1 VLGCVV
7 LQIALNR
14 LNAPKW
20 LSATPDWRV
29 LAFTVGVTVAATVL
43 FGLAPALQIARQRHR
58 KTLARQILM
67 GAQVAA
73 SCVLLIVSGLLVR
86 ATQKAL
92 YSDPGFGYEQLL
104 SIDAQLDRYGYTPE
118 VAKAY
123 LEQMQSRLRALPSVR
138 SVSLVNLPPMGHA
151 VSRYTTVTDGHTL
164 LIYPNSVS
172 PGYFETMGIPLLL
185 GRTFY
190 AGEKNAVIVSES
202 MARLQWP
209 GQNPLGKQIEDSKDI
224 VVGVAGNA
232 PINAL
237 SNDDALEEYWAVKP
251 EEMAGMVVM
260 VRTAG
265 APEVLPAA
273 AKSISESLD
282 PKLFPEIRQMKV
294 LYHDSV
300 SGAEK
305 TAAVVSLIGLVAV
318 FVAGVGILGMVTY
331 TVSQR
336 TKEIAIRMA
345 LGAPRLQVLASVL
358 RQFSWPALLG
368 LVVGVGGTA
377 AVSQILRQVLYGVS
391 NLDPLS
397 YAAAVAL
404 LLMIFMLAAV
414 LPARRALKLDIAR
427 ALHQE

>member
-1 VLGCVV
+1 
-7 LQIALNR
+7 
-14 LNAPKW
+14 
-20 LSATPDWRV
+20 
-29 LAFTVGVTVAATVL
+29 
-43 FGLAPALQIARQRHR
+43 
-58 KTLARQILM
+58 M

-86 ATQKAL
+86 ATQRAL

-104 SIDAQLDRYGYTPE
+104 SVDSQLGKYGYTPE
-118 VAKAY
+118 AAKTY
-123 LEQMQSRLRALPSVR
+123 LEQMQSRLRAVPGVR

-151 VSRYTTVTDGHTL
+151 VSRFRTETEGHVL
-164 LIYPNSVS
+164 LIYPNSIE
-172 PGYFETMGIPLLL
+172 PGYFETMGIPMLL
-185 GRTFY
+185 GRTLY
-190 AGEKNAVIVSES
+190 PGEKNAVVVSES
-202 MARLQWP
+202 MAHLQWP
-209 GQNPLGKQIEDSKDI
+209 GQNPVGKQIENGDSKDT

-232 PINAL
+232 RINAL
-237 SNDDALEEYWAVKP
+237 SDDDALEEYWAAKT
-251 EEMAGMVVM
+251 EEMPGMVVM

-265 APEVLPAA
+265 SPEDIPAA

-294 LYHDSV
+294 LYQDRV
-300 SGAEK
+300 SQAEK
-305 TAAVVSLIGLVAV
+305 TAMLVSLIGLVAV
-318 FVAGVGILGMVTY
+318 FVAGVGILGMVMY

-345 LGAPRLQVLASVL
+345 LGAPAMQVLASVL
-358 RQFSWPALLG
+358 RQFTWPVLLG
-368 LVVGVGGTA
+368 LIAGVGGTA

-397 YAAAVAL
+397 YVAAIFVLLSIVGFAAL
-404 LLMIFMLAAV
+404 